1 MSSESQSC
9 RGCALTADGS
19 SRREFLSQAAMV
31 AIAATLS
38 ACGGSDAPSEP
49 GAGVGEFVVR
59 LADFPALSAVGS
71 VARVRNDPPVAL
83 ARTATGLVAYSLVC
97 THAGTTVNINPNFTL
112 RCPNHGAQFA
122 FDGTWTGGTQITRSL
137 VRLRSTTAE
146 GGGSVTITLG

>member
-1 MSSESQSC
+1 
-9 RGCALTADGS
+9 LTADGS

-38 ACGGSDAPSEP
+38 ACGGGDAPSEP

-59 LADFPALSAVGS
+59 LSDYPALSAVGS

-83 ARTATGLVAYSLVC
+83 ARTATGFVAYSLVC
-97 THAGTTVNINPNFTL
+97 THAGTTVNINQNFTL

-122 FDGTWTGGTQITRSL
+122 FDGTWTGGTQRTTSL